1 MAIATFLQSG
11 QIQGRQQLTP
21 PPLARPRHFLGLSD
35 TDEEV
40 TAFSGYETFG
50 DLTFGERTFADF
62 WGRTFGD
69 LTNGDQSND
78 IW

>member
-1 MAIATFLQSG
+1 MYFFGKFTKLKVSKNAQV
-11 QIQGRQQLTP
+11 
-21 PPLARPRHFLGLSD
+21 LAENH
-35 TDEEV
+35 
-40 TAFSGYETFG
+40 GYETFG

-62 WGRTFGD
+62 WGRTFGA